1 MRPDGSLIM
10 LNQQNQEKPSVEEF
24 QARAKAWI
32 QSNLPAEGSPEDI
45 AMSSDDETLR
55 VALGRKLQRQIFD
68 GGFAGIMYP
77 KEVGGL
83 GLTRA
88 HQHAFLEASSGYVLP
103 NLFAVTHGI
112 LGPTLLDFATEEKQR
127 EYIPKM
133 LSGEALWVQ
142 FLSEPSGGSDMAAA
156 RTRATRDGDTYIIN
170 GSKTWSTGAHFSD
183 MALVLVR
190 TDWDAPKHRG
200 LSMIA
205 IPIRTEGVQVRPIEL
220 ADGSADFAEE
230 FFDDVVVPGANLV
243 GIESDGWTVASR
255 LLFHE
260 RSMVGGNSL
269 NDNYTGSRGLGTP
282 VEQSIALATNKS
294 SISDPLVRQLIG
306 ELRMQE
312 LVRPNAVRTIDKA
325 IRSGVIPGPGASLL
339 KLMSSKMEY
348 RGHEIIA
355 SMATEDLIAQDLD
368 TNGSLGR
375 SWLVSRT
382 STVAG
387 GTSEMQLNQISERVL
402 GLPRELA
409 PDKGLPFSQA
419 TKLGT
424 ERE

>member
-1 MRPDGSLIM
+1 M
-10 LNQQNQEKPSVEEF
+10 LNQLNQGKPSVEEF
-24 QARAKAWI
+24 QAQAKAWI
-32 QSNLPAEGSPEDI
+32 QANLPAEGSPEDI
-45 AMSSDDETLR
+45 VMSSDDETLR
-55 VALGRKLQRQIFD
+55 VALCRKLQRQIFE

-77 KEVGGL
+77 KDVGGL

-200 LSMIA
+200 LSMIVV
-205 IPIRTEGVQVRPIEL
+205 PIRTEGVQVRPIEL
-220 ADGSADFAEE
+220 ADNSSDFAEE

-269 NDNYTGSRGLGTP
+269 NDNYTGSRRSGNPL
-282 VEQSIALATNKS
+282 EQSIALATKRS
-294 SISDPLVRQLIG
+294 STSDPLVRQLIG

-402 GLPRELA
+402 GLPREPA